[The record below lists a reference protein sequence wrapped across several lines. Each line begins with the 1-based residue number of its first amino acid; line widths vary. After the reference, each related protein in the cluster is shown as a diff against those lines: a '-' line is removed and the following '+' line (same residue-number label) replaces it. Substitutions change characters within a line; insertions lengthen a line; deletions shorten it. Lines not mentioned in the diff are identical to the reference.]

1 MVGIYADIARRF
13 CPGVLEVLHGRDV
26 TAHRAAE
33 TPLMPIRS
41 VWAGT
46 PARARRRR
54 ATAAA
59 VTGRPTGCLAS
70 LPSMT
75 SLSWLPAIKWTCTRS
90 RTESRRLTMVDLRSC
105 PFCGGNEI
113 IIRPV
118 YYAGIV
124 NPRFYAQCRR
134 CFAQTAPKWTTKL
147 GAVKD
152 WNRRAD
158 NG

>member
-1 MVGIYADIARRF
+1 MA
-13 CPGVLEVLHGRDV
+13 
-26 TAHRAAE
+26 
-33 TPLMPIRS
+33 
-41 VWAGT
+41 
-46 PARARRRR
+46 
-54 ATAAA
+54 
-59 VTGRPTGCLAS
+59 
-70 LPSMT
+70 
-75 SLSWLPAIKWTCTRS
+75 
-90 RTESRRLTMVDLRSC
+90 DLRTC

-118 YYAGIV
+118 YYAGII